1 MYSFQKKLYLSC
13 CISTRKTF
21 LFSKFPSDPK
31 KYLRSRKLEKLKD
44 RKISMIVGTRT
55 VYFVPS
61 LISHDP
67 GYAEGIRKKE
77 TRGIWWLVK
86 PGANSFPPV
95 LSVINI
101 FKVPRHD
108 NKYVHRKNCLTFPCS
123 PVRNGE
129 RLGISLVERWRRV
142 GARIERWG
150 RGEEGGGE
158 GKKSEEEN
166 SCDRRVRYNS

>member
-150 RGEEGGGE
+150 RGKGGGRR
-158 GKKSEEEN
+158 GKKIGGRKFLRPTCE
-166 SCDRRVRYNS
+166 V